1 MENIKQD
8 LVLLRNK
15 AAECELAAQ
24 LASDQEARRENI
36 TRAKIYRELIDEA
49 ERRVLHDV
57 QAEPGQAL

>member
-24 LASDQEARRENI
+24 LASDEDARKENV
-36 TRAKIYRELIDEA
+36 TRAKIYRELIEEA
-49 ERRVLHDV
+49 GRRLL
-57 QAEPGQAL
+57 QAEQASSRQTS